1 MGTSGRA
8 VAGEGPEQEREGLIV
23 HRKQNT
29 KKYLSTSGTYKM
41 LWGAGGISAVT
52 QE

>member
-23 HRKQNT
+23 QRKQKT
-29 KKYLSTSGTYKM
+29 KKDLSASGTQKI
-41 LWGAGGISAVT
+41 LWGSGSISSVS